1 MRERS
6 VLVVDDEPD
15 IRGLLQEILEDEGYS
30 VSVAETA
37 GAARSAVAESVP
49 DLVLLD
55 IWMPDMDGVSLLK
68 SWRAGGSLEFPV
80 IMISGHGTVETA
92 VEATRH
98 GAVDFIE
105 KPVSL
110 ARLLLAVEKAL
121 ADGAPGAGSA
131 GAAARQRRL
140 PLVPSGDAPHA
151 ARLRRALGTHS
162 AHAAPL
168 LVTGEPGSG
177 RTLFVQHAHDADAAR
192 AGRLIQLRC
201 DALSAGNAMRELYG
215 EESADAVSAGY
226 LESAANGTLLLSD
239 VEHLPAAGQAALLE
253 AIGSGGFARVGG
265 TQRLALRCRLAAT
278 ARAPLARAVERGAFD
293 AALARRL
300 SEASVALEPLRSH
313 PEDIPALL
321 GAYVD
326 WHVAEEG
333 LRYRRFTVGA
343 QNRLRHHPWPGN
355 LLELKNLVQRA
366 LLLGGPTDVEAAEID
381 RALGI
386 AAGGETTIPLRHDL
400 PLREARS
407 DFERRYLLHCLGAV
421 RGNMG
426 ELARHAGM
434 ERTHLYRKLRSLE
447 IDLDKVRD
455 EPRAESRADAR
466 PGDARAGDAAR

>member
-37 GAARSAVAESVP
+37 NAARSAVAEAVP

-68 SWRAGGSLEFPV
+68 SWRTGGSLDFPV

-121 ADGAPGAGSA
+121 ADGAPGTGGAD
-131 GAAARQRRL
+131 AAARPRRL
-140 PLVPSGDAPHA
+140 PLPSGDAPHA
-151 ARLRRALGTHS
+151 QRLREALGTHS
-162 AHAAPL
+162 AHAGPL

-177 RTLFVQHAHDADAAR
+177 RTLFAQHAHDADASLT
-192 AGRLIQLRC
+192 GRLIQLRC
-201 DALSAGNAMRELYG
+201 DALSGANAVRELHG
-215 EESADAVSAGY
+215 EESGDAVSAGY
-226 LESAANGTLLLSD
+226 LESAANGTLVLSD
-239 VEHLPAAGQAALLE
+239 VEHLPAAGQAALLD
-253 AIGSGGFARVGG
+253 AIAGGGFARVGG
-265 TQRLALRCRLAAT
+265 TARLALRCRLVAT
-278 ARAPLARAVERGAFD
+278 ARGPLGPAVERGAFD
-293 AALARRL
+293 AELARHL
-300 SEASVALEPLRSH
+300 SGASVALDPLRDH

-321 GAYVD
+321 EAYVD

-333 LRYRRFTVGA
+333 LRYRHFTVAA
-343 QNRLRHHPWPGN
+343 QNRLRHHRWPGN
-355 LLELKNLVQRA
+355 LLELKNLVQRV
-366 LLLGGPTDVEAAEID
+366 LLLGGPTDVEVPEID
-381 RALGI
+381 RTLGL
-386 AAGGETTIPLRHDL
+386 APGDDTMIPLRHDL

-407 DFERRYLLHCLGAV
+407 DFERRYLLHCLAAV

-447 IDLDKVRD
+447 IDLERVRD
-455 EPRAESRADAR
+455 EPR
-466 PGDARAGDAAR
+466 GDASR